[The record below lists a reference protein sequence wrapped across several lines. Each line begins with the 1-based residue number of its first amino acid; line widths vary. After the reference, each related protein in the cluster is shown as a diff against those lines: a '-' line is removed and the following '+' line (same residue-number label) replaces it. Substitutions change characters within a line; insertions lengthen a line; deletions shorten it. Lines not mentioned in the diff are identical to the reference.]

1 MQFPIFISI
10 NGHRSY
16 CIFSTMDPQ
25 PDQERAA
32 STLATESTP
41 LLPQNESRPPSRPV
55 PRAVIVGH
63 WVTALGGILTTSLAV
78 AVYAISQY
86 NLPQLYYLFW
96 RIRDSVS
103 PTIFAGILSTSWAIA
118 NLVRVRR
125 IGVLMPALIAAII
138 HGGLAVFLVLTP
150 LQAAD
155 TLLQVHPC
163 RTYGRVE
170 DDERLRRCEQWA
182 AKFHILLWT
191 YLTSAFFLGIAHA
204 ALFVSSCSSTFR
216 DASWRRNRSTWRFPT
231 GQLTF
236 EFTVKFLRQEQ
247 PSAAA
252 QNAAPAVNE
261 AAT

>member
-1 MQFPIFISI
+1 
-10 NGHRSY
+10 
-16 CIFSTMDPQ
+16 MDPQ

-41 LLPQNESRPPSRPV
+41 LLPQNESRPPTRPV

-63 WVTALGGILTTSLAV
+63 WVTALGGILVISLAV
-78 AVYAISQY
+78 AVYAISQC
-86 NLPQLYYLFW
+86 NMPPLYYLFW
-96 RIRDSVS
+96 QIQDNVP
-103 PTIFAGILSTSWAIA
+103 PTIFAGILSTSWAVA

-125 IGVLMPALIAAII
+125 VGVLMSALIAAII
-138 HGGLAVFLVLTP
+138 HGGLALFLVLRP
-150 LQAAD
+150 LQAAAN
-155 TLLQVHPC
+155 TLLEVHPC
-163 RTYGRVE
+163 RTYGRVG
-170 DDERLRRCEQWA
+170 DDERLRRCEQWV

-191 YLTSAFFLGIAHA
+191 YLTSAFLLGIAHT
-204 ALFVSSCSSTFR
+204 ALFVYSCSSTFH

-247 PSAAA
+247 PSVAA